1 MPFLQDGDFVTVGP
15 FSMSTYI
22 VEKAN
27 RTDLYGK
34 TIQDKAFIDSIRS
47 RTDISLTML
56 AAKCST
62 RPTCELS
69 NKKCMEYYWENKIKP
84 VLTIYEK

>member
-1 MPFLQDGDFVTVGP
+1 
-15 FSMSTYI
+15 MSTYI

-27 RTDLYGK
+27 RADLYGK

-47 RTDISLTML
+47 RTDICLTML

-62 RPTCELS
+62 RPTCEL
-69 NKKCMEYYWENKIKP
+69 
-84 VLTIYEK
+84 